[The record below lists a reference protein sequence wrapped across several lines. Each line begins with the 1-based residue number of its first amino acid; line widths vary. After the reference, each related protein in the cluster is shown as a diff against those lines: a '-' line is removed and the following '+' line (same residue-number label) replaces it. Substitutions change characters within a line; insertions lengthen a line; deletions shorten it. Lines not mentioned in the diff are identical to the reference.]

1 MHNKRLKGEKW
12 FVSFFHLSQKMIQ
25 KRFKPLFNFINSG
38 YKFSTEANSEIVLLL
53 SFNFFLVEYQIIGQ
67 MVKSDWNG
75 ALNSIKEA
83 TKMLDQYPHLDESK
97 FEFLFT
103 SKNSL
108 PI

>member
-1 MHNKRLKGEKW
+1 
-12 FVSFFHLSQKMIQ
+12 
-25 KRFKPLFNFINSG
+25 LFNFINSG

-83 TKMLDQYPHLDESK
+83 TKILDQYPHLDESN
-97 FEFLFT
+97 FEFILLQRILFQFGFVDWH
-103 SKNSL
+103 L
-108 PI
+108 